1 MIIART
7 VNEVREA
14 VAAARRENRTIG
26 FVPTMGAL
34 HEGHLSLVKESKQ
47 RADFTAMSIFVN
59 RIQFND
65 PRDFEKY
72 PRCDDKDLKLAEAA
86 GVDLVFLPSHDTMYR
101 NALTFVETTSLDRT
115 LCGATRPGHFKGVCT
130 VVAKLFNIVQPDIA
144 VFGQKDIQQVRILE
158 KMVEDLDFP
167 VRIVTAPIVREK
179 DGLAMSSRN
188 VHLTPELRVR
198 ALSLSR
204 ALAKAK
210 ELIESGTLAAGTIEA
225 AVSREIAKG
234 SPDVIDYV
242 SLVDYGTLRSVAT
255 IQEKSVLAVAAFFG
269 TTRLIDNMII
279 TRKDDSFTCTL

>member
-7 VNEVREA
+7 VEEVREA
-14 VAAARRENRTIG
+14 VAAARRENKTIG

-34 HEGHLSLVKESKQ
+34 HDGHLSLVRESRE
-47 RADFTAMSIFVN
+47 RAGFTAMSIFVN

-72 PRCDDKDLKLAEAA
+72 PRCDAKDLELAEAA

-101 NALTFVETTSLDRT
+101 NALTFVEPTSLDRT

-130 VVAKLFNIVQPDIA
+130 VVAKLFNIVQPDLA

-167 VRIVTAPIVREK
+167 VRIVVAPIIREK

-188 VHLTPELRVR
+188 VHLSPELRVR
-198 ALSLSR
+198 ALSLSK

-210 ELIESGTLAAGTIEA
+210 ELIESGNQAAGTIEA

-242 SLVDYGTLRSVAT
+242 SLVDYDTLRSVAT
-255 IQEKSVLAVAAFFG
+255 LQDRSVLAVAAFFG

-279 TRKDDSFTCTL
+279 TRKDDSFICTL